1 MRYSARWQEHGCA
14 GLSSFEVYT
23 SGASEPTAAD
33 REIVLRLLFSSP
45 KHRYDRRSCCS
56 ISIARARR
64 ALTQHTHRRAPLG
77 TRLNLSYAA
86 AGRARVQTSAMGDY
100 GTTRFVWP
108 SSVWRRTL
116 LPCQHSNRCTLHWSK
131 WLIPCRRCL
140 RHIMSSHDEHNQ
152 ALTSPLVQ
160 CMPCVTSS
168 TVVTCEVQ
176 MQTISP

>member
-1 MRYSARWQEHGCA
+1 VRYSARWQEHGCA

-23 SGASEPTAAD
+23 SESDPGADPV
-33 REIVLRLLFSSP
+33 RLLCRLLFSSP

-56 ISIARARR
+56 ISIARARH
-64 ALTQHTHRRAPLG
+64 ALTQHTHRRATLG

-86 AGRARVQTSAMGDY
+86 AGIAGSADVRDGRLRDYEVRVALQRMASFCCLANMRIVAHFTGVNGSSRAGDA
-100 GTTRFVWP
+100 
-108 SSVWRRTL
+108 SSTMNTIKR
-116 LPCQHSNRCTLHWSK
+116 
-131 WLIPCRRCL
+131 
-140 RHIMSSHDEHNQ
+140 SSH
-152 ALTSPLVQ
+152 LP